1 MIDIKDSYDNPI
13 SRKWDVKIKNLP
25 NIIQLELDEFNK
37 KSYKEYQ
44 LNVIKRTKTLP
55 KRGDVFFVNPKE
67 NKFFVGVVINDNV
80 NNKNGNDLLVVL
92 ILKNKVESI
101 GDKDFEIDFDNLLI
115 EPTIVG
121 KEYWTRGLF
130 YNSGISFDK
139 LPYIDYGFYS
149 VGNGKYLDE
158 FGQNLTKIPKYLGT
172 YGVATIIGIA
182 YEVNHELIIDS
193 TL

>member
-1 MIDIKDSYDNPI
+1 MFDIENINDNPI
-13 SRKWDVKIKNLP
+13 SRKWDVRIKNLP

-130 YNSGISFDK
+130 YNCGISIDK

-158 FGQNLTKIPKYLGT
+158 FGQNITKIPKYLGT
-172 YGVATIIGIA
+172 YGVATKIGIA